1 MDDIIFVLVL
11 RPMKKEYNYPLRLP
25 IAVAKL
31 LRKEAKVRKWS
42 LNTYINHILEQ
53 EVQKG

>member
-1 MDDIIFVLVL
+1 
-11 RPMKKEYNYPLRLP
+11 MKKEYNYPLRLP

-53 EVQKG
+53 EVQKDKE